1 MNEPKNPKGN
11 KKINTILSINVIQLN
26 TNEQVVSNL
35 VSPEGFKTQ
44 LNNTEK
50 TGKKNSPDNDK
61 APKLRH
67 IILKKDNIS

>member
-44 LNNTEK
+44 YDNTEK
-50 TGKKNSPDNDK
+50 TGIKNSPDNDK
-61 APKLRH
+61 ARKLTH
-67 IILKKDNIS
+67 IIAKKDDIS

>member
-11 KKINTILSINVIQLN
+11 KKINTIVSINIIQLN

-44 LNNTEK
+44 YDNTEK
-50 TGKKNSPDNDK
+50 TGIKNSPDNDK
-61 APKLRH
+61 AKKLRH
-67 IILKKDNIS
+67 IISKKDNIS

>member
-11 KKINTILSINVIQLN
+11 KKINTILSIYIIQLV

-44 LNNTEK
+44 YNYTDK
-50 TGKKNSPDNDK
+50 IGKKNSPDNDK
-61 APKLRH
+61 TEKLMH
-67 IILKKDNIS
+67 IIAKKDNIS